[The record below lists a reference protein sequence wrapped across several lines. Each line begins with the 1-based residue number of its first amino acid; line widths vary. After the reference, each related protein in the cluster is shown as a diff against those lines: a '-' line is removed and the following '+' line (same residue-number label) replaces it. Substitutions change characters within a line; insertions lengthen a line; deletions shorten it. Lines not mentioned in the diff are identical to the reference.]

1 VIVDAARAGWPEGT
15 MVRASEAR
23 PSASAEKLHRTMY
36 RQMLLSREL
45 SDRMFTLN
53 RQGRAAFAVTGQ
65 GHEAAQVG
73 SAHAIKKGTDW
84 VLPYYRDIGVMIALG
99 MSPYDILLGL
109 FAKEGDPNSGGRQM
123 PCHWSWPAMKV
134 VTRSSVIAANLP
146 HAAGVAYASKLRGLK
161 EVSIV
166 YFGEGATSEG
176 DFHEAMNFASI
187 HKLPVV
193 FFCENN
199 GYAISESSEKQ
210 MAVKHVADRARGYD
224 MIGQTVDGN
233 DVLAVHQTT
242 KWSVEEC
249 RRGRGPKLIEAKTYR
264 LSPHTSSD
272 DDRRYRPRAELEEWS
287 KKDPIDRFRKQLL
300 EDGELTEDDDRE
312 WRAAVRRE
320 VNEAVEQAERAPGPA
335 PESALRYVFHEPEP

>member
-1 VIVDAARAGWPEGT
+1 
-15 MVRASEAR
+15 MVRASEGKAQQ
-23 PSASAEKLHRTMY
+23 ASMKLHRQMY
-36 RQMLLSREL
+36 RDMLVSREL
-45 SDRMFTLN
+45 SDRMFALN

-73 SAHAIKKGTDW
+73 SAHAIKRGVDW
-84 VLPYYRDIGVMIALG
+84 VLPYYRDVGVMIALG

-109 FAKEGDPNSGGRQM
+109 FAKAGDPASGGRQM
-123 PCHWSWPAMKV
+123 PCHWSWPEMRV

-176 DFHEAMNFASI
+176 DFHEAVNFAAI

-210 MAVKHVADRARGYD
+210 MSVLHVADRAKGYN
-224 MIGQTVDGN
+224 IVGQTVDGN

-242 KWSVEEC
+242 HWSIEEC

-272 DDRRYRPRAELEEWS
+272 DDRRYRTRAELEEWV
-287 KKDPIDRFRKQLL
+287 KRDPIDRFRTRLF
-300 EDGELTEDDDRE
+300 EEGELSAEEDAELRATVKRE
-312 WRAAVRRE
+312 IAD
-320 VNEAVEQAERAPGPA
+320 AVEASEKAPDPA
-335 PESALRYVFHEPEP
+335 PEDALRFVFDETQRQTDDGDAG